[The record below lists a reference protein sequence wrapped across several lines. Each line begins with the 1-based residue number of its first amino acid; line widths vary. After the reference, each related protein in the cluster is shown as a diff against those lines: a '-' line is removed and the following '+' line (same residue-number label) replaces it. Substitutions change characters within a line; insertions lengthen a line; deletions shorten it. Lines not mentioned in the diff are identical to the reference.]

1 MSCINNGHRAL
12 AQGEGET
19 MLPAVPL
26 DVKLALDLA
35 GLECT
40 CIKAHVHEG
49 SCGMMSLI
57 ARSMVGGLN
66 GINNLQHMRRVSHDI
81 IDGAMCYVLLAH

>member
-1 MSCINNGHRAL
+1 MSSIRMRGCGGQPPGGRLSCINNGHRAL

-26 DVKLALDLA
+26 DLKLALDLE
-35 GLECT
+35 GFECT

-49 SCGMMSLI
+49 SCGIMGLI
-57 ARSMVGGLN
+57 S
-66 GINNLQHMRRVSHDI
+66 
-81 IDGAMCYVLLAH
+81 